1 MSQENL
7 YSPSYYEILG
17 VDRKATPRVIKKQY
31 HKLAIKYH
39 PDKLFNIKDNQKK
52 KFEEHFKEI
61 TTAYKI
67 LFNKDSRLKYDAQL
81 KKKEREK
88 NEKDFSFF
96 GIPVST
102 FESTDGLGIG
112 SPTDKNNSKK
122 KNINKNSYYNGIP
135 DGQYNIRKNN
145 SLISKL
151 INKIMNKQPI
161 IALLIRDYLKINKE
175 FGAIQ
180 YTGESFYNFY
190 RDHFQYI
197 YNLDLANKE
206 LYIKIMKDLKNFN
219 KENNYIKGKDIII
232 SLYSNIKDL
241 YKKKSWS

>member
-1 MSQENL
+1 
-7 YSPSYYEILG
+7 
-17 VDRKATPRVIKKQY
+17 
-31 HKLAIKYH
+31 
-39 PDKLFNIKDNQKK
+39 
-52 KFEEHFKEI
+52 
-61 TTAYKI
+61 
-67 LFNKDSRLKYDAQL
+67 
-81 KKKEREK
+81 
-88 NEKDFSFF
+88 
-96 GIPVST
+96 
-102 FESTDGLGIG
+102 
-112 SPTDKNNSKK
+112 
-122 KNINKNSYYNGIP
+122 
-135 DGQYNIRKNN
+135 
-145 SLISKL
+145 
-151 INKIMNKQPI
+151 MNKQPI

-241 YKKKSWS
+241 YKKMQKSWS